1 MELDPFFYYF
11 VSTKTLNLSNLKY
24 KLVYLDQNSPIKNIK
39 VSMGQQNLYFE
50 IWEKYIV
57 ESLHIYG
64 AGAILLLFCDHQYTE
79 SK

>member
-1 MELDPFFYYF
+1 
-11 VSTKTLNLSNLKY
+11 
-24 KLVYLDQNSPIKNIK
+24 
-39 VSMGQQNLYFE
+39 MGQQNLYFE